1 MQYVIEEVELM
12 MHQLY
17 SCFGLYWLG
26 WLEKSATV
34 LLSILLVPEQV
45 QTSPLI
51 SLISSL
57 FLSQYIIL

>member
-1 MQYVIEEVELM
+1 M
-12 MHQLY
+12 MDQLY

-34 LLSILLVPEQV
+34 LLSILLVPKQV